1 LRSELLPISNQTMT
15 ALARYNVLF
24 LCTGNS
30 SRSIM
35 AEAILTHRGKPH
47 FAAYSAGSHSVGY
60 VNPNAL
66 RQLKSVE
73 LPVAK
78 LRSKSWDEF
87 ARPEAPKMDFVF
99 TLCDEAAREVCPVW
113 PGQPITAHWGLPDP
127 GWVEPAFLERAFR
140 EAFVT
145 LERRIS
151 LFCSL
156 PLAALDRLAIQK
168 EVQRIGKEIPGRAAE
183 TTEKL
188 VR

>member
-1 LRSELLPISNQTMT
+1 MPAS
-15 ALARYNVLF
+15 ARYNVLF

-35 AEAILTHRGKPH
+35 AEAILNHRGKPN
-47 FAAYSAGSHSVGY
+47 FAAYSAGSHPAGY

-66 RQLKSVE
+66 RQLESVG
-73 LPVAK
+73 LPVAN

-87 ARPEAPKMDFVF
+87 ARPDAPKMDFVF

-113 PGQPITAHWGLPDP
+113 PGQPMTAHWGLPDP
-127 GWVEPAFLERAFR
+127 GWVEPALLERAFR
-140 EAFVT
+140 EAFVAI
-145 LERRIS
+145 ERRIS

-156 PLAALDRLAIQK
+156 PLAALDRLVIQK
-168 EVQRIGKEIPGRAAE
+168 EIQRIGKQSALLAND

-188 VR
+188 AREV